1 MQRAGFSKFAKEGS
15 MDEIE
20 GLLGL
25 LLGLGIDNKEINALQ
40 MGLRAVVVYVVTVL
54 MVRLAKKRFMGRAT
68 AFDVILGI
76 MIGSIVSRA
85 VTGNAPFLPALAATA
100 VLLAMHSL
108 FSWAALH
115 WHGFGDLIKGHDQLL
130 IRGGEI
136 DKREMRKAHMSE
148 RDLWEDL
155 RGKSISRLDEVAEG
169 RLERNGGL
177 SVIKAKREPKI
188 VEIRVADGVQ
198 TVRIE
203 MN

>member
-1 MQRAGFSKFAKEGS
+1 MA
-15 MDEIE
+15 
-20 GLLGL
+20 
-25 LLGLGIDNKEINALQ
+25 
-40 MGLRAVVVYVVTVL
+40 LRAVIIYVVTVL
-54 MVRLAKKRFMGRAT
+54 MVRLGKKRFMGRAT

-108 FSWAALH
+108 FSWAALR
-115 WHGFGDLIKGHDQLL
+115 WHGFGGLIKGHDQLL
-130 IRGGEI
+130 IRDGEV
-136 DKREMRKAHMSE
+136 DKPEMRKAHMSE

-177 SVIKAKREPKI
+177 SVIKAKSGPKI
-188 VEIRVADGVQ
+188 VDVHVADGVQ

-203 MN
+203 LSSS